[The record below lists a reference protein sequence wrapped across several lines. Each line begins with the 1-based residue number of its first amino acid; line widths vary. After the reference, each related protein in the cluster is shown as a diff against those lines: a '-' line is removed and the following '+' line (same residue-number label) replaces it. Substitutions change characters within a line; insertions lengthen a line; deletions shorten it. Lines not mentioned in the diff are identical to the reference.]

1 MSQPSDKAIGNV
13 NFPQFRAD
21 LNDGLDALFTNNSGS
36 SEPAALADSDFAHY
50 LDTTDNTFKIK
61 DSTSGGTGTYLDLY
75 KLQGGEVRLQGN
87 ITDALPAIGSFDGL
101 QPGTKKALLVD
112 SAGTRSYGL
121 AAPYR
126 HHAQVLALEDTENLT
141 GTGTN
146 SPGYN
151 NAQGAITQNVYVPR
165 KFNWVEFDTGEQVSI
180 NTGQPNNE
188 LQPAVFGAQS
198 ANQVKNGTGT
208 KVKLKA
214 GTHFITAYAQIYDVG
229 RIVLRFYDVTN
240 QAYIGKPSMVHWA
253 MYVANTQDA
262 TIATISARVTFAAD
276 TDIQLH
282 QIVQR
287 TSNALGLGFG
297 YGDMTTL
304 INANVEVVM
313 SKMEI
318 YTV

>member
-13 NFPQFRAD
+13 SFPQFRSD

-36 SEPAALADSDFAHY
+36 GEPTALADSDFAHY

-101 QPGTKKALLVD
+101 QAGTKKALLVD

-126 HHAQVLALEDTENLT
+126 HHAQVLYLEDTENRTDDPSL
-141 GTGTN
+141 
-146 SPGYN
+146 N
-151 NAQGAITQNVYVPR
+151 NAQGSITGNVYVAR
-165 KFNWVEFDTGEQVSI
+165 KFNWVEFDTGEQVAV
-180 NTGQPNNE
+180 NE
-188 LQPAVFGAQS
+188 QGADPVFGAFD
-198 ANQVKNGTGT
+198 ANQNKSSETT
-208 KVKLKA
+208 KVRLKA
-214 GTHFITAYAQIYDVG
+214 GTHFITAYAQLYDVH
-229 RIVLRFYDVTN
+229 RVVLRFYDATN
-240 QAYIGKPSMVHWA
+240 QVHIGKPSMVHFA
-253 MYVANTQDA
+253 SSTDGTQDA
-262 TIATISARVTFAAD
+262 VVATISARVTFAEN
-276 TDIQLH
+276 TDIELH
-282 QIVQR
+282 QIVQH
-287 TSNALGLGFG
+287 TSSVYGLGFG
-297 YGDMTTL
+297 YSDMTTL
-304 INANVEVVM
+304 TSANVEVVL

>member
-101 QPGTKKALLVD
+101 QTGTKKALLVD

-126 HHAQVLALEDTENLT
+126 HHAQVLALEDSDASGGNI
-141 GTGTN
+141 
-146 SPGYN
+146 
-151 NAQGAITQNVYVPR
+151 QGAITQNVYVPR

-180 NTGQPNNE
+180 NTGQPGNE
-188 LQPAVFGAQS
+188 LQTAVFGAKS

-208 KVKLKA
+208 TVKLKA
-214 GTHFITAYAQIYDVG
+214 GTHFITAYAQIYDAARV
-229 RIVLRFYDVTN
+229 VLRFYDVTN

-253 MYVANTQDA
+253 MYTIAETA
-262 TIATISARVTFAAD
+262 TVATISARVTFAAN

-287 TSNALGLGFG
+287 TSGIYGLGFG
-297 YGDMTTL
+297 YSDMTTL
-304 INANVEVVM
+304 TNANVEVVI

>member
-13 NFPQFRAD
+13 SFPQFRAD

-36 SEPAALADSDFAHY
+36 AEPAALADSDFAHY
-50 LDTTDNTFKIK
+50 FDTTDNAFKIK

-87 ITDALPAIGSFDGL
+87 LTDALPAIGSFDGL
-101 QPGTKKALLVD
+101 QLGTKKALLVD

-126 HHAQVLALEDTENLT
+126 YHAQVLCVEDND
-141 GTGTN
+141 GSGN
-146 SPGYN
+146 I
-151 NAQGAITQNVYVPR
+151 QGSITANTYVAR

-180 NTGQPNNE
+180 NTGQSDDE
-188 LQPAVFGAQS
+188 QQAAVFGAKT
-198 ANQVKNGTGT
+198 ANQVKDGEGT

-214 GTHFITAYAQIYDVG
+214 GTHFITAYAQLYDAQRV
-229 RIVLRFYDVTN
+229 VLRFYDATN

-253 MYVANTQDA
+253 HSSSADSVV
-262 TIATISARVTFAAD
+262 ATISGRFTFTEY
-276 TDIQLH
+276 TDIEVH
-282 QIVQR
+282 QIVQVT
-287 TSNALGLGFG
+287 TSVYGLGFG
-297 YGDMTTL
+297 YSNMTTL
-304 INANVEVVM
+304 TTANVEVVL

>member
-1 MSQPSDKAIGNV
+1 MSQPGDKAIGNV
-13 NFPQFRAD
+13 SFPQFRAD

-36 SEPAALADSDFAHY
+36 GEPAALADSDFAHY

-101 QPGTKKALLVD
+101 QAGTKKALLVD

-126 HHAQVLALEDTENLT
+126 HHAQVLCVEDTDGSGNI
-141 GTGTN
+141 
-146 SPGYN
+146 
-151 NAQGAITQNVYVPR
+151 QGAITANTYVSR

-180 NTGQPNNE
+180 NTGEPGNE
-188 LQPAVFGAQS
+188 DDAVVFGAKS
-198 ANQVKNGTGT
+198 ANQLKNGTGT
-208 KVKLKA
+208 TVKLKA
-214 GTHFITAYAQIYDVG
+214 GTHFITAYAQLYDVY
-229 RIVLRFYDVTN
+229 RVVLRFYDVTN

-253 MYVANTQDA
+253 HAVTADSVV
-262 TIATISARVTFAAD
+262 ATISARLTFATN

-282 QIVQR
+282 QIVQE
-287 TSNALGLGFG
+287 TSSVYGLGFG
-297 YGDMTTL
+297 YWSSMTTL
-304 INANVEVVM
+304 TDANVEVVL